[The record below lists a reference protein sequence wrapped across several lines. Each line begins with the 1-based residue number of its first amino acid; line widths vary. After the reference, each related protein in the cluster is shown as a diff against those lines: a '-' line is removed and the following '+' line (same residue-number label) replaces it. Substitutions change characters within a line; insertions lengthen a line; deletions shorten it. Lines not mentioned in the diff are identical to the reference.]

1 MYDLYC
7 IPFDALYNGDGEKK
21 IPAPVW
27 GQLSHAVG
35 KRKTIPGWSRAY
47 QTIPKALGD
56 PPNHPAMCFIA
67 SRSREHSNMGR
78 KILIVFLS
86 VLQVEALENI
96 YSSMFKDRTSK
107 TSVLTWEESRR
118 FRRSMYRILLYCE
131 LFSGSHY
138 HLNEIDNMD
147 EKTIKK
153 IWRQRTAVLNAYPP
167 DEILEIYSSGTIPAT
182 LQPDPNANVAM
193 AMTTQILVHQ
203 RRDTA
208 AAPTWVAVTGHGGYR
223 GYRPDERYRRTGL
236 ARLRPGV
243 FGTRAQGRGR
253 VGVTLNHQVLA
264 SLDIPNIKMKYTEDA
279 SAAGRDAREA
289 SEASDVGHGAVDI
302 ILEYES

>member
-96 YSSMFKDRTSK
+96 YSS
-107 TSVLTWEESRR
+107 
-118 FRRSMYRILLYCE
+118 I
-131 LFSGSHY
+131 GSHY

-167 DEILEIYSSGTIPAT
+167 DEILEIYSSVCFLRGLLEKLMEDELTWTGDEVCGKPGKRAI
-182 LQPDPNANVAM
+182 
-193 AMTTQILVHQ
+193 TTYSLMLWGSEDDIFDDDNKLFS
-203 RRDTA
+203 
-208 AAPTWVAVTGHGGYR
+208 VTSC
-223 GYRPDERYRRTGL
+223 
-236 ARLRPGV
+236 ARLR
-243 FGTRAQGRGR
+243 AYGRIGR
-253 VGVTLNHQVLA
+253 YLFRQ
-264 SLDIPNIKMKYTEDA
+264 
-279 SAAGRDAREA
+279 AAGT
-289 SEASDVGHGAVDI
+289 V
-302 ILEYES
+302 